1 MWGAQWRKICW
12 HGSLR
17 KFYNSGLHRGAK
29 DARQQVIFFLHLDR
43 LVKRYE
49 KTLPAAGLACR
60 SSKEA
65 IGGDSANK
73 DARWQVIFF
82 FA

>member
-1 MWGAQWRKICW
+1 MNLGE
-12 HGSLR
+12 
-17 KFYNSGLHRGAK
+17 F
-29 DARQQVIFFLHLDR
+29 HLINTTCR

-73 DARWQVIFF
+73 DVRWQVIFF